1 MQGFSFS
8 VADAPPVGV
17 VADLAGGRGERGAK
31 RPPPLPCLDTNNS
44 DKGTFPTEWQR
55 LTSAHRKTAAVL
67 QWNVVR
73 LAEVYGIQ
81 NLGFLTLTF
90 ADHVTCAREASRR
103 FNNLSRRVLG
113 RYREWIRVLER
124 QKSRR
129 VHYHLLV
136 VLADD
141 IRTGANFDEFEKGV
155 YRSANGKLR
164 SEWAFWRKAAPSY
177 GFGRTELLPVKS
189 SQEAIAKYVGKYVS
203 KHVGQ
208 RIEEDKGVRLVAYSR
223 GANNSNCKFSWAS
236 PGAKNHRR
244 KLAFLGKALGYSPS
258 TYAEEFRRDFGSR
271 WAYHLGPWL
280 AAIRFNTYPTGEELL
295 SDWPHANTSDFP
307 AGSVDCSI
315 YGSDINKTVSQ
326 SQGNAI
332 LMAFDLRKRNHAK
345 LENRMGDGLGRRN
358 ARLGG
363 CGDGDAGGTN
373 ETGCGS
379 FDGRAGSDG
388 RIGRGTRR
396 ASPPVNNFK
405 TSNQPHTQRVPI
417 RSEHCQGG
425 DFCASDATEVLDD
438 WMRKNTTFTSAT
450 EDYNE
455 SAKVG

>member
-1 MQGFSFS
+1 M
-8 VADAPPVGV
+8 
-17 VADLAGGRGERGAK
+17 
-31 RPPPLPCLDTNNS
+31 
-44 DKGTFPTEWQR
+44 
-55 LTSAHRKTAAVL
+55 
-67 QWNVVR
+67 R

-81 NLGFLTLTF
+81 NIGFLTLTF
-90 ADHVTCAREASRR
+90 ADHVTDAREASRR
-103 FNNLSRRVLG
+103 FKNLSRRVLG

-124 QKSRR
+124 QKSKR
-129 VHYHLLV
+129 VHFHLLV
-136 VLADD
+136 VLSDD
-141 IRTGANFDEFEKGV
+141 IRTGASFEEFEKGV

-345 LENRMGDGLGRRN
+345 LGNRMGNALGRRSR
-358 ARLGG
+358 RLH
-363 CGDGDAGGTN
+363 GDGSDDGPSTNSGGGENVSHGAGRNDHSYRGTKSASGVEHAREIGGWFSSRNSYPAGPQSEHRLVKVEAAGGGGTTLTN
-373 ETGCGS
+373 G
-379 FDGRAGSDG
+379 A
-388 RIGRGTRR
+388 
-396 ASPPVNNFK
+396 
-405 TSNQPHTQRVPI
+405 Q
-417 RSEHCQGG
+417 
-425 DFCASDATEVLDD
+425 
-438 WMRKNTTFTSAT
+438 
-450 EDYNE
+450 DYNRAAVARGE
-455 SAKVG
+455 SDDG